1 MITFF
6 GRPIGLFRQI
16 WFWFLL
22 LITFNQAAILISY
35 YLLIMQPTASSLTTV
50 FMGLADAVER
60 QRSPVDTKSFG
71 VLKDR
76 WVSKEHI
83 VVIDGFPTDLGP
95 RYPFPGLWAIEK
107 GIKAGWGERVKFGY
121 SSKPDRIFWLIFPNE
136 PKPFS
141 IGMPFS
147 DRLQTQVLMLLV
159 VSLIFLLTIIAAWVV
174 SVRLGRPLK
183 DLSSAARKL
192 GRGEKVR
199 IVNSTSPLPPEI
211 AGLADALDQMQ
222 DEIEKMNAKRERFL
236 AGIAHDLR
244 TPLSRMRVA
253 VELPEIGGTQLATGM
268 QEDLEEM
275 RIILDQ
281 FLELSRL
288 DAEKSEPFALGD
300 VADLLR
306 DICAKYERAKAPIQL
321 LLGSMPSISY
331 KPVALTRLLYN
342 LIDNALRHGKGIV
355 LLESG
360 CDERGVWVS
369 VSSQGGAE
377 VSDSALIQALHWVRG
392 AQQSGLGNAI
402 IRRLSEVHLAK
413 LSIDVD
419 YNGQRKVTIR
429 FDEPISTDY
438 STVL

>member
-6 GRPIGLFRQI
+6 ERPIGLFRQI

-50 FMGLADAVER
+50 FMGLADAVEQ
-60 QRSPVDTKSFG
+60 QRSPVNTKSFG

-159 VSLIFLLTIIAAWVV
+159 VSLIFLLTIIAAWVI
-174 SVRLGRPLK
+174 SSRLSRPLK
-183 DLSSAARKL
+183 DLSHAARKL
-192 GRGEKVR
+192 GRGEKAV
-199 IVNSTSPLPPEI
+199 IAHSASQLPPEV
-211 AGLADALDQMQ
+211 AGLAEALKQMQ
-222 DEIEKMNAKRERFL
+222 SEIEKMNAERERFL

-253 VELPEIGGTQLATGM
+253 VELSEMSDTKLATGM
-268 QEDLEEM
+268 EEDLEEM

-288 DAEKSEPFALGD
+288 DAEKSESFVSGD
-300 VADLLR
+300 ISNLVR
-306 DICAKYERAKAPIQL
+306 EVGAKYERAKAPIQL
-321 LLGSMPSISY
+321 LLRSTPDISY
-331 KPVALTRLLYN
+331 KPVALTRLIYN

-360 CDERGVWVS
+360 FDEMGVWMS
-369 VSSQGGAE
+369 VTNQGGLGIG
-377 VSDSALIQALHWVRG
+377 DSALIEALRWVKG
-392 AQQSGLGNAI
+392 SQQSGLGTAI
-402 IRRLSEVHLAK
+402 IRRVSEVHSAD
-413 LSIDVD
+413 LSVETQ
-419 YNGQRKVTIR
+419 NTGERRVTIR
-429 FDEPISTDY
+429 FKRTE
-438 STVL
+438 